1 MLYEKVNGAIMLSA
15 RCSDAL
21 APIDFF
27 AVSPTKT
34 DIQLRFSP
42 EIAGIY
48 RHAKSHPGR
57 RGHAIA
63 LRVKLRGGHIYKIPL
78 SGGKFL
84 GCTYEGGGKNFRV
97 VRHWGYSG
105 GAWIFNEGADK
116 AARPVRRD

>member
-21 APIDFF
+21 APIDLF

-34 DIQLRFSP
+34 DIQLRFSS

-84 GCTYEGGGKNFRV
+84 GRTYEGGGKNFRV
-97 VRHWGYSG
+97 VRHWSYSG